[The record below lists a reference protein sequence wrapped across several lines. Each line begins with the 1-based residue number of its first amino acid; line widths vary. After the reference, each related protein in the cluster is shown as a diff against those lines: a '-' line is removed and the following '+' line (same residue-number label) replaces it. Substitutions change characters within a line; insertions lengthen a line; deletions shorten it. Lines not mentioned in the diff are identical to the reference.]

1 MRILCAAAIAALL
14 LAACA
19 RRAATAAAT
28 WNPGAAAAY
37 LDARA
42 DWWMGWRDAARDRR
56 TFCISCHTT
65 LPYTLARPDSA
76 RERAIGENVRTRVR
90 LWADVS
96 PYYGAHARQS
106 AKAAESRGT
115 EAILNALI
123 LAEADARSGRLS
135 DDTRQAFD
143 HLWALQQS
151 SGRNAGAWPWLQFGL
166 DPWEGAHG
174 EYYGAVLAALAVGA
188 APERYASA
196 PAIQANVGRL
206 RSYLDREFEAQ
217 PLSNRAV
224 LLWAS
229 TKLAGLVSD
238 DRRARLAADLQRA
251 QERDGGWSLQSLSG
265 RARWWDPRRLAF
277 HSDGYATGIAVLA
290 LAGTSGD
297 NDPHVARGLE
307 WLATHQNAADG
318 SWPGYSL
325 NALEPPTADVARF
338 MNDAATAYAVL
349 ALAGASPQVR

>member
-1 MRILCAAAIAALL
+1 MRILCAAAMAAVL
-14 LAACA
+14 LAGCT
-19 RRAATAAAT
+19 RPSATASAA
-28 WNPGAAAAY
+28 WKPDAAAAY

-42 DWWMGWRDAARDRR
+42 DWWMTWRDAARDRG

-65 LPYTLARPDSA
+65 LPYALARPDSA
-76 RERAIGENVRTRVR
+76 RERAIADNVRTRVR
-90 LWADVS
+90 HWADVA
-96 PYYGAHARQS
+96 PYYGAHAKQS
-106 AKAAESRGT
+106 AKAVESRGT

-123 LAEADARSGRLS
+123 LAEADARTGRLS

-143 HLWALQQS
+143 HMWGLQQP
-151 SGRNAGAWPWLQFGL
+151 SGVNAGAWPWLQFGL
-166 DPWEGAHG
+166 EPWEGAHG
-174 EYYGAVLAALAVGA
+174 DYYGAILAALAIGA
-188 APERYASA
+188 APGRYAST
-196 PAIQANVGRL
+196 PAIQGDVDRL
-206 RSYLDREFEAQ
+206 RSYLDREFDAQ

-238 DRRARLAADLQRA
+238 ERRARLAADLRRA

-265 RARWWDPRRLAF
+265 RARWWDPRRVAF

-290 LAGTSGD
+290 LAGTNGGD
-297 NDPHVARGLE
+297 DPHVTRGLA
-307 WLATHQNAADG
+307 WLATHQNAVDG

-325 NALEPPTADVARF
+325 NALESPSADVARF

-349 ALAGASPQVR
+349 ALAEASPQVR